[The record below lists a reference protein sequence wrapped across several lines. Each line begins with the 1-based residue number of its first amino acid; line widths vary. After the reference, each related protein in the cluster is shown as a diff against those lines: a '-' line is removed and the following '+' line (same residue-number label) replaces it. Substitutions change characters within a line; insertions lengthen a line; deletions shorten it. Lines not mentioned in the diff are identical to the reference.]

1 MEQKKSIFVSNAMVL
16 GKRGEK
22 FSLSYEKITF
32 LDNGCF
38 DIYGDGTL
46 TIDTLVNQK
55 DSDLCPYEIR
65 VIGNRGEDGCDS
77 MHGEDGGEGK
87 EGIPT
92 EVEIRI
98 GALEDSIRVISVGGE
113 GGRGGSGLD
122 GLSGGDGGDAA
133 PMEDGQTDSP
143 GAKGGQGGDGSP
155 GKGRGGKGGKGGKG
169 PAVKILYG
177 TKAEG
182 AEIQT
187 SLLCSKGGAPGRGGK
202 GGRGGRGGKNSD
214 GSCAKDGK
222 DGRSCTDGQPGQAGE
237 KGEIA
242 VGVWETGGINHES

>member
-92 EVEIRI
+92 EMEIRI

-113 GGRGGSGLD
+113 
-122 GLSGGDGGDAA
+122 
-133 PMEDGQTDSP
+133 
-143 GAKGGQGGDGSP
+143 
-155 GKGRGGKGGKGGKG
+155 
-169 PAVKILYG
+169 
-177 TKAEG
+177 
-182 AEIQT
+182 
-187 SLLCSKGGAPGRGGK
+187 
-202 GGRGGRGGKNSD
+202 GGRGGKNSD

-237 KGEIA
+237 KGEIT